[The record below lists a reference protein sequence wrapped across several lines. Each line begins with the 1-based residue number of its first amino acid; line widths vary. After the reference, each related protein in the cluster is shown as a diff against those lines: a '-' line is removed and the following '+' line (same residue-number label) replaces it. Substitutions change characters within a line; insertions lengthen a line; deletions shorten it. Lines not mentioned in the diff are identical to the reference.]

1 MQQNPIFLKLIEDY
15 CVENEIIDEVEENPT
30 AETAETAKVLKLK
43 LEFEHEERQ
52 LVRAEVREEAQR
64 ACEATEAEAQRA
76 CKAARKI
83 RLADLREAVGLH
95 ESEL

>member
-1 MQQNPIFLKLIEDY
+1 MKLIEDY

-30 AETAETAKVLKLK
+30 AETAKVLKLK

-52 LVRAEVREEAQR
+52 LVRAEAREEAQR
-64 ACEATEAEAQRA
+64 DCEAAKAEALRA

-95 ESEL
+95 ELEL